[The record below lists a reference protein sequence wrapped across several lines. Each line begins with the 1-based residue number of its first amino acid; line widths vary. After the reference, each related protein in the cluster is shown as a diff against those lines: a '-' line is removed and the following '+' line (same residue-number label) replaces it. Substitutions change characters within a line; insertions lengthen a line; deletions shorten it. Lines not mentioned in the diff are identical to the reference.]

1 MFAAL
6 WDFATLES
14 TLFALLWWGF
24 LGATV
29 LQLVLWGFVF
39 TNFWK
44 TAPRA
49 GVQHPD
55 IGQEPLLYPSVS
67 IVICARNEAMN
78 LSSNLVGV
86 LEQRYSGVFEV
97 IVVDDASND
106 GSLSIL
112 EAYQQSYPNL
122 RLLRVV
128 EKKMPGKKQALELGI
143 AAARYEW
150 LLCTD
155 ADCRPASPH
164 WLASMMHQDGIYPE
178 TAIILGYAPML
189 PKPGFLQAWARFEV
203 AFTALQY
210 VAFARMGSPYMG
222 VGRNLAWKKT
232 LFATAGKFAAHA
244 DLASG
249 DDDLFINAV
258 AGRSNTSVCLA
269 PAAFV
274 YSAAKPTWVEWWR
287 QKQRHLSTGVRYR
300 AKHRRLLGAIAL
312 THTLHYG
319 LGTLLLL
326 CQQPFLGV
334 LLLYGLR
341 FFFVSLVYTKAFR
354 MLRAQPLLPL
364 LPLWDGLLAVYYG
377 LFVPLVLWRRRT
389 SRHWR

>member
-6 WDFATLES
+6 WDFSSLGLGLVT
-14 TLFALLWWGF
+14 LLWGGF
-24 LGATV
+24 WGATF
-29 LQLVLWGFVF
+29 LQVVFWRFVF

-44 TAPRA
+44 APPCSSP
-49 GVQHPD
+49 QHPD
-55 IGQEPLLYPSVS
+55 TGQAAAPYPSVS
-67 IVICARNEAMN
+67 IVICARNEAAN
-78 LSSNLVGV
+78 LNRHLSGV
-86 LEQRYSGVFEV
+86 LKQQYAGVFEV
-97 IVVDDASND
+97 IVVDDASDD
-106 GSLSIL
+106 GSFAVL
-112 EAYQQSYPNL
+112 ETHQKQYPNL
-122 RLLRVV
+122 RVLRVT
-128 EKKMPGKKQALELGI
+128 EKKRPGKKQALELGI
-143 AAARYEW
+143 AAARCEW

-155 ADCRPASPH
+155 ADCRPAGPH
-164 WLASMMHQDGIYPE
+164 WLASMMRQGKLDPE

-232 LFATAGKFAAHA
+232 LFATAGKFEAHA

-249 DDDLFINAV
+249 DDDLFVNAV
-258 AGRSNTSVCLA
+258 AGRSNTRACLV

-274 YSAAKPTWVEWWR
+274 YSAAKPTWAEWWR
-287 QKQRHLSTGVRYR
+287 QKRRHLSTGVRYR
-300 AKHRRLLGAIAL
+300 SKHRRLLGAIAL

-326 CQQPFLGV
+326 CQQPVLGV
-334 LLLYGLR
+334 LLFYCLR
-341 FFFVSLVYTKAFR
+341 FFFVSLVYTRAFR
-354 MLRAQPLLPL
+354 LLREHPLLPL

-389 SRHWR
+389 SWQWR